1 MRDELKT
8 AKIQQF
14 LNNEAMAEAVREVL
28 IDSFLSGTSKD
39 VNYLAASRI
48 AIDLLRDAWKDLGR
62 FKENTKDA
70 SMSLKQVGL

>member
-1 MRDELKT
+1 MRDDLKT

-14 LNNEAMAEAVREVL
+14 LNNEPMAEAVKEAIL
-28 IDSFLSGTSKD
+28 ESFLSGNSKD